1 MEMREGLDLT
11 NVVFREFV
19 IARRDSRRPPWYVRH
34 IVFWIASLLLLS
46 WPLRFLI
53 EYNTTYVHY
62 QVRVEWWGATDG
74 RKGRLGEVREV

>member
-19 IARRDSRRPPWYVRH
+19 IARRDNRRPPWYVRH
-34 IVFWIASLLLLS
+34 VVFWVASLLLLS

-62 QVRVEWWGATDG
+62 QVRGG
-74 RKGRLGEVREV
+74 